1 MNKMI
6 FDILG
11 KLHEEGITKKY
22 PFIGASAMLSN
33 NDITYYQLPSI
44 DRDIYIYIKNIGRD
58 NDIVIGENYSILFS
72 LNNPKGYQKTNC
84 EIDFVSLKKNDNIGI
99 IPRGYGGCVRLKFK
113 DKVPELTKVIMQD
126 GDEKFDKEKHSF
138 LYFTTQDVMDKIL
151 EELHKQENPI
161 S

>member
-44 DRDIYIYIKNIGRD
+44 DRDIYIYI
-58 NDIVIGENYSILFS
+58 
-72 LNNPKGYQKTNC
+72 
-84 EIDFVSLKKNDNIGI
+84 
-99 IPRGYGGCVRLKFK
+99 
-113 DKVPELTKVIMQD
+113 
-126 GDEKFDKEKHSF
+126 
-138 LYFTTQDVMDKIL
+138 
-151 EELHKQENPI
+151 PI
-161 S
+161 N